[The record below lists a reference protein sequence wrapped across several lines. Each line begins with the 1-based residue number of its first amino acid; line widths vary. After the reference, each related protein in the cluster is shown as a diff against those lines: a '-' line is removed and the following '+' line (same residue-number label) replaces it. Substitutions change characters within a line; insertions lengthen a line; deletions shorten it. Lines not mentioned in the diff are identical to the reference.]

1 MGEEEE
7 VENSIFHSLPSR
19 EENANDLMRVRVR

>member
-7 VENSIFHSLPSR
+7 VENSIVHGLPSR
-19 EENANDLMRVRVR
+19 EENANDLIRVGVR